1 MSFSDLPSD
10 PAINSILP
18 FSTSK
23 SPRSTLPKN
32 ILSLVCFGSPSSN
45 WLLPPPPSSFPWSN
59 SPSPL
64 NPLTSSLPHFLT
76 PASPQPRAFHSSS
89 SIYPSL
95 FIPTPAYCF
104 ILIGKSKEVSI

>member
-23 SPRSTLPKN
+23 SPRSTFPKN
-32 ILSLVCFGSPSSN
+32 ILSLVCFCSPSSN

-64 NPLTSSLPHFLT
+64 NPLTSSLPHSRFPHNQELSTHPHLSIHPYSSLLLLT
-76 PASPQPRAFHSSS
+76 LSSS
-89 SIYPSL
+89 L
-95 FIPTPAYCF
+95 
-104 ILIGKSKEVSI
+104 GRVRK